1 MNQLNSESANLSR
14 PEQPSLDEFV
24 AFLRRMSGLLIQSG
38 CSSNRVE
45 LLAQLLGES
54 CGFDVETV
62 AVPTAVWIT
71 VRHDGRTLQD
81 LTRVRKWSIDLD
93 RLARLNELVESIH
106 EHKISI
112 GAANAKLKAEDQ
124 ASAPYGKSLTLLAG
138 AISSPVLIMSYGG
151 SPVEIALGAPIGVM
165 IQYLNKYLFTSDT
178 RRYLGD
184 FISAAVVATYAYSCA
199 ALLPDIDAPLL
210 IIGGIVVVVPGLTL
224 VNAVHEVAQKNLVSG
239 AAKLLEAL
247 VITASLGFGVAF
259 VLAIM
264 QILVSRGY

>member
-1 MNQLNSESANLSR
+1 MSSQHSISPRLIG
-14 PEQPSLDEFV
+14 PDQPSLDDFV

-54 CGFDVETV
+54 CGFEVETV

-71 VRHDGRTLQD
+71 VRHEGRTLQD

-93 RLARLNELVESIH
+93 RLARLNELVESIY
-106 EHKISI
+106 ERQLSI
-112 GAANAKLKAEDQ
+112 ADANAKLKQEDY
-124 ASAPYGKSLTLLAG
+124 ASPPYGKSLTLLAG

-165 IQYLNKYLFTSDT
+165 IQYINKYTFGSDT
-178 RRYLGD
+178 RRYLVD
-184 FISAAVVATYAYSCA
+184 FLSAVVVATYAYGCRS
-199 ALLPDIDAPLL
+199 LLPNIDAPLL

-259 VLAIM
+259 VLAII